1 MRPTPALSVL
11 MPVRDA
17 AATLA
22 ACLDSIQAQT
32 LADFELLVVD
42 DGSTDGT
49 GALLSARARE
59 DARLR
64 VLNGPQRGLVA
75 CLNAGLQ
82 AARAPLVA
90 RMDGDDLMDPER
102 LALQREYLRAHP
114 RVDVVASRVE
124 AFPAEDTGAGME
136 EYLRWQ
142 NACTGEDALR
152 DEIYVECPIT
162 HPSVMFRRDVVV
174 AAGAYRDG
182 DFPEDYELWL
192 RLTERGCP
200 MAKIDRCLLRWRQRD
215 DSLSR
220 VDPRYSRDAFDRLR
234 ARYLARDRR
243 LGDGRPVVFWGA
255 GRRTRRRADYLVA
268 NLAASGVSPSAW
280 IDVDPRKIGQRIQ
293 AAPVVAPEWL
303 REREP
308 RPFVL
313 SWVASHGARDSIG
326 AALEV
331 MGYGRGVDYLA
342 VG

>member
-1 MRPTPALSVL
+1 
-11 MPVRDA
+11 MPVRNA

-49 GALLSARARE
+49 MALLSAGARA
-59 DARLR
+59 DGRLR
-64 VLNGPQRGLVA
+64 VLKGPHRGLVA

-82 AARAPLVA
+82 LARAPLVA
-90 RMDGDDLMDPER
+90 RMDGDDLMHPER
-102 LALQREYLRAHP
+102 LALQREYLRGHP

-142 NACTGEDALR
+142 NGCMASDALR

-162 HPSVMFRRDVVV
+162 HPSVMFRRDAVV
-174 AAGAYRDG
+174 AAGAYREG

-192 RLTERGCP
+192 RLTERGSP
-200 MAKIDRCLLRWRQRD
+200 MAKIDRCLLRWRQRA

-234 ARYLARDRR
+234 ARYMARDRR
-243 LGDGRPVVFWGA
+243 LGGGRPVVFWGA
-255 GRRTRRRADYLVA
+255 GRRTRRRADHLIA
-268 NLAASGVSPSAW
+268 NLAASGVSPRAW
-280 IDVDPRKIGQRIQ
+280 IDVDPRKVGQRIQ
-293 AAPVVAPEWL
+293 EAPVVAPEWL
-303 REREP
+303 RGREP

-326 AALEV
+326 AALEA

>member
-1 MRPTPALSVL
+1 
-11 MPVRDA
+11 MPVYNA

-32 LADFELLVVD
+32 LADFELLIVD
-42 DGSTDGT
+42 DGSTDDT
-49 GALLSARARE
+49 GALVAARARE
-59 DARLR
+59 DVRLR
-64 VLNGPQRGLVA
+64 VMSGPHRGLVA
-75 CLNAGLQ
+75 CLNDGLR

-102 LALQREYLRAHP
+102 LALQREYLGAHP
-114 RVDVVASRVE
+114 RVGVVASRVE
-124 AFPAEDTGAGME
+124 AFPAGEAGAGMA

-142 NACTGEDALR
+142 NACRSEAALR

-162 HPSVMFRRDVVV
+162 HPSVTFRREVV
-174 AAGAYRDG
+174 AAAGGYRDG

-192 RLTERGCP
+192 RLNESGCP
-200 MAKIDRCLLRWRQRD
+200 MAKIDRCLLRWRQRK

-243 LGDGRPVVFWGA
+243 LGDGRPLVFWGA
-255 GRRTRRRADYLVA
+255 GRRTRRRADHLTGL
-268 NLAASGVSPSAW
+268 LAASGASPVAW
-280 IDVDPRKIGQRIQ
+280 IDVDPRKIGQRVG

-303 REREP
+303 RGREP

-313 SWVASHGARDSIG
+313 SWVASHGARDSIC
-326 AALEV
+326 AALEG
-331 MGYGRGVDYLA
+331 MGYGRGSDYLA

>member
-1 MRPTPALSVL
+1 
-11 MPVRDA
+11 MPVHNG
-17 AATLA
+17 AATLG

-32 LADFELLVVD
+32 HTDFELLILD
-42 DGSTDGT
+42 DGSTDDT
-49 GALLSARARE
+49 GALLAARARE
-59 DARLR
+59 DPRLR
-64 VLNGPQRGLVA
+64 VMGGPHRGLVA
-75 CLNAGLQ
+75 CLNAGLR

-90 RMDGDDLMDPER
+90 RMDGDDIMDPER
-102 LALQREYLRAHP
+102 LALQREYLDAHP

-124 AFPAEDTGAGME
+124 AFPAGEAGAGMN

-142 NACTGEDALR
+142 NGCRSEAALR

-162 HPSVMFRRDVVV
+162 HPSVTFRRDAVA

-192 RLTERGCP
+192 RLVERGSP

-234 ARYLARDRR
+234 ARYLAGDRR
-243 LGDGRPVVFWGA
+243 LGGDRPLVFWGA
-255 GRRTRRRADYLVA
+255 GRRTRRRADHLTGL
-268 NLAASGVSPSAW
+268 LASSGVSPAAW
-280 IDVDPRKIGQRIQ
+280 IDVDPRKIGQRVGGT
-293 AAPVVAPEWL
+293 PVVAPEWL
-303 REREP
+303 EGREP

-313 SWVASHGARDSIG
+313 SWVASHGARDRIG
-326 AALEV
+326 AALEA
-331 MGYGRGVDYLA
+331 MGYGRGSDYLA

>member
-1 MRPTPALSVL
+1 
-11 MPVRDA
+11 MPVHNA
-17 AATLA
+17 APTLA
-22 ACLDSIQAQT
+22 ACLDSVQAQT
-32 LADFELLVVD
+32 LADFELLAVD
-42 DGSTDGT
+42 DGSTDET
-49 GALLSARARE
+49 RALLSARARE
-59 DARLR
+59 DPRLR
-64 VLNGPQRGLVA
+64 VLSGPHRGLVA

-90 RMDGDDLMDPER
+90 RMDGDDLMHPER
-102 LALQREYLRAHP
+102 LALQREYLDAHP
-114 RVDVVASRVE
+114 RVGVVASRVE
-124 AFPAEDTGAGME
+124 AFPAGETGAGME

-142 NACTGEDALR
+142 NACSSEAALR
-152 DEIYVECPIT
+152 GEIYVECPIT
-162 HPSVMFRRDVVV
+162 HPSVMFRRQVVV

-192 RLTERGCP
+192 RLNESGCP

-243 LGDGRPVVFWGA
+243 LATGRPLVFWGA
-255 GRRTRRRADYLVA
+255 GRRTRRRADHLTGL
-268 NLAASGVSPSAW
+268 LAPSGVSPEAW
-280 IDVDPRKIGQRIQ
+280 IDVDPRKIGQRVG
-293 AAPVVAPEWL
+293 AAPVVAPDWL
-303 REREP
+303 KCRKP

-326 AALEV
+326 AALED
-331 MGYGRGVDYLA
+331 MGYSRGSDYLA